1 MARSIVLSNGNLL
14 VTLDHCGQVRDL
26 YYPYVGLENHVRGH
40 YIHRLGVWVDG
51 TMSWF
56 SEDLAWK
63 ITVDCEEDS
72 LVSRIVAEHPSLSVR
87 VECKDLVY
95 NEKPIFIRSITVK
108 NTSDRERDIRLYIAH
123 QFEIYKSHGGDTG
136 YFDPV
141 RHCLVH
147 YKGQRVFLMTG
158 EIEGKPFSDYAIGLA
173 NFQGKEGTHRDADDG
188 VLSHNPIEH
197 GPVDSVIGFYASYT
211 SGEAKTAQYWLVAAR
226 SIPEAHALNDY
237 ILKKTPKHLLRT
249 TSDYWRA
256 WVNNYAWSF
265 FALNQEQIALF
276 KKSLMYV
283 RAHVDDGG
291 GIIASADSDMLQ
303 HGKDTY
309 AYIWPRDASYAALAL
324 DRAGDASAAKRFF
337 EFCAAVVDGEGDF
350 MHKYLPDRSL
360 GSSWHPWVHDE
371 EFQLPIQ
378 EDETALVVYALYEH
392 FRHTHDLEFIEAMYG
407 TLVEKPA
414 DFMVKYRDPE
424 TGLPQ
429 PSYDL
434 WEEKRGVST
443 FTSAAVFG
451 ALSTAAEISKL
462 LGKHTHEKRYR
473 ETALK
478 IQRGILKHLF
488 DEHEGYFIKM
498 LNTEKDGSLV
508 YDRTVDISSVYGVFA
523 FGVLPSDDPRI
534 RSAFEFTVRK
544 LSHGI
549 RIGGLARYENDQ
561 YYREKGAL
569 SPNPWITTTLWYAE
583 FLIAN
588 ARTEDDFG
596 RVREI
601 FSWVTRYALSSGA
614 LSEQLD
620 GETGEQ
626 LSAAPLAWSHAGY
639 VNAVLK
645 FLDRLEELGFCV
657 ACNPAP

>member
-40 YIHRLGVWVDG
+40 YIRRLGVWVDG

-72 LVSRIVAEHPSLSVR
+72 LVSHIVAEHPSLSVR
-87 VECKDLVY
+87 VECRDLVY

-249 TSDYWRA
+249 TSDYWR
-256 WVNNYAWSF
+256 
-265 FALNQEQIALF
+265 
-276 KKSLMYV
+276 
-283 RAHVDDGG
+283 GG

-337 EFCAAVVDGEGDF
+337 EFCAAVVDGEGYF

-371 EFQLPIQ
+371 EFQ
-378 EDETALVVYALYEH
+378 
-392 FRHTHDLEFIEAMYG
+392 
-407 TLVEKPA
+407 
-414 DFMVKYRDPE
+414 
-424 TGLPQ
+424 
-429 PSYDL
+429 
-434 WEEKRGVST
+434 
-443 FTSAAVFG
+443 
-451 ALSTAAEISKL
+451 
-462 LGKHTHEKRYR
+462 
-473 ETALK
+473 
-478 IQRGILKHLF
+478 
-488 DEHEGYFIKM
+488 
-498 LNTEKDGSLV
+498 
-508 YDRTVDISSVYGVFA
+508 
-523 FGVLPSDDPRI
+523 
-534 RSAFEFTVRK
+534 
-544 LSHGI
+544 
-549 RIGGLARYENDQ
+549 
-561 YYREKGAL
+561 
-569 SPNPWITTTLWYAE
+569 
-583 FLIAN
+583 
-588 ARTEDDFG
+588 
-596 RVREI
+596 
-601 FSWVTRYALSSGA
+601 
-614 LSEQLD
+614 
-620 GETGEQ
+620 
-626 LSAAPLAWSHAGY
+626 
-639 VNAVLK
+639 
-645 FLDRLEELGFCV
+645 
-657 ACNPAP
+657 